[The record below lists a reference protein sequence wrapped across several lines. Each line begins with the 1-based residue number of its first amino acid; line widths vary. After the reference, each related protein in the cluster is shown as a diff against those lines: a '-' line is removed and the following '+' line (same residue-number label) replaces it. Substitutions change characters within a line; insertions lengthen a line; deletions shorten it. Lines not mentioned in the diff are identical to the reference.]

1 MLTSLLFVSN
11 ILFGSLLIII
21 MLFSGRTNIRVNVY
35 LILIIAQQISHRAF
49 IFYISFNS
57 LELNLLDNYP
67 AIFSVSLVP
76 CMFLYTRVLLTKK
89 NNFQDD
95 LPHFIVPL
103 AFVVISNF
111 IFETSHQQ
119 NSLFTFT
126 LVGVYLLLIFREL
139 INSKK
144 NSQTKDKAVNVWVNV
159 LTSAFVFIYTA
170 GFVLKGYYGLET
182 RDWLIDFYVVTSAVW
197 FFLFGYIFLN
207 PIILYGRI
215 ILLKSIVQEESS
227 FDIWKFNPTRPVEQ
241 KHLYIK
247 TALIE
252 SSTDLIYKLIKIQ
265 EDDQLIKEN
274 NYSIDFLSS
283 RLAVPKSH
291 LIYLFNYHCT
301 YRGNDYI
308 NLIKVLKAQRLLKAG
323 YLEHKTIE
331 SLAQECN
338 FNSRITFFKNFKK
351 ETGVSPSEFNVNLTV

>member
-1 MLTSLLFVSN
+1 MITSLLFVSN
-11 ILFGSLLIII
+11 ILLGSLLIFI

-57 LELNLLDNYP
+57 LELTLLDNYP
-67 AIFSVSLVP
+67 AIFSVLLVP
-76 CMFLYTRVLLTKK
+76 CMFLYTRRLLTKK
-89 NNFQDD
+89 NNFQAD

-103 AFVVISNF
+103 VFIVISNF

-126 LVGVYLLLIFREL
+126 LVGVYLLLTFREL

-144 NSQTKDKAVNVWVNV
+144 NAQTKDKTVNVWVNV
-159 LTSAFVFIYTA
+159 LISAFVFIYIA

-182 RDWLIDFYVVTSAVW
+182 RDWLIDFYVVSSAVW

-215 ILLKSIVQEESS
+215 ILLKSIVSEESS
-227 FDIWKFNPTRPVEQ
+227 TDFWKFKPTRPVEQ

-247 TALIE
+247 TALE
-252 SSTDLIYKLIKIQ
+252 DSYTDLIYKLIKIQ

-283 RLAVPKSH
+283 QLVVPKSH
-291 LIYLFNYHCT
+291 LIYLFNYHCM

-323 YLEHKTIE
+323 ILKIKRLSH
-331 SLAQECN
+331 
-338 FNSRITFFKNFKK
+338 
-351 ETGVSPSEFNVNLTV
+351 

>member
-1 MLTSLLFVSN
+1 MVTSLLFVSN
-11 ILFGSLLIII
+11 ILLGSLLIFI

-67 AIFSVSLVP
+67 AIFSVLLVP
-76 CMFLYTRVLLTKK
+76 CMFLYTRRLLTKK
-89 NNFQDD
+89 NNFQAD

-103 AFVVISNF
+103 VFIVISNF

-126 LVGVYLLLIFREL
+126 LVGVYLLLTFREL

-144 NSQTKDKAVNVWVNV
+144 NAQTKDKTVNVWVNV
-159 LTSAFVFIYTA
+159 LISAFVFIYIA
-170 GFVLKGYYGLET
+170 SFVLKGYYGLET
-182 RDWLIDFYVVTSAVW
+182 RDWLIDFYVVSSAVW

-227 FDIWKFNPTRPVEQ
+227 TDFWKFKPTRPVEQ

-247 TALIE
+247 TALE
-252 SSTDLIYKLIKIQ
+252 DSYTDLIYKLIKIQ
-265 EDDQLIKEN
+265 EDDQLIMEN

-283 RLAVPKSH
+283 QLVVPKSH
-291 LIYLFNYHCT
+291 LIYLFNYHCM

-331 SLAQECN
+331 SLALECN

-351 ETGVSPSEFNVNLTV
+351 QTGLSPSEFKANLAV

>member
-1 MLTSLLFVSN
+1 MITSLLFVSN
-11 ILFGSLLIII
+11 ILLGSLLIFI

-35 LILIIAQQISHRAF
+35 LILIIAQQISNRAF

-57 LELNLLDNYP
+57 LELSLLDNYP
-67 AIFSVSLVP
+67 AIFSVLLVP
-76 CMFLYTRVLLTKK
+76 CMFLYTRRLLTKK
-89 NNFQDD
+89 NNFKDD

-103 AFVVISNF
+103 IFVMISNF

-126 LVGVYLLLIFREL
+126 LVGVYLLLTFREL

-144 NSQTKDKAVNVWVNV
+144 NAQTKDKTVNVWVNV
-159 LTSAFVFIYTA
+159 LISAFVFIYLA

-182 RDWLIDFYVVTSAVW
+182 RDWLIDFYVVSSAVW

-207 PIILYGRI
+207 PIILYGRV

-227 FDIWKFNPTRPVEQ
+227 TDFWKFKPTRPVEQ

-247 TALIE
+247 TALE
-252 SSTDLIYKLIKIQ
+252 DSYTDLIYRLIKTQ

-283 RLAVPKSH
+283 QLVVPKSH
-291 LIYLFNYHCT
+291 LIYLFNYHCM

-331 SLAQECN
+331 SLALECN

-351 ETGVSPSEFNVNLTV
+351 QTGLSPSEFNVNLAV

>member
-1 MLTSLLFVSN
+1 MITSLLFVSN
-11 ILFGSLLIII
+11 ILLGSLLIFI
-21 MLFSGRTNIRVNVY
+21 MLFSGRTNIRVNLY
-35 LILIIAQQISHRAF
+35 LILIIAQQISHRSF

-57 LELNLLDNYP
+57 LEMNILDNYP
-67 AIFSVSLVP
+67 AIFSVLLVP
-76 CMFLYTRVLLTKK
+76 CMFLYTRRLLTKK

-103 AFVVISNF
+103 VFVVISNF

-144 NSQTKDKAVNVWVNV
+144 NAQTKDKTVNVWVNV
-159 LTSAFVFIYTA
+159 LISAFVFIYLV

-182 RDWLIDFYVVTSAVW
+182 RDWLIDFYVVSSAVW

-227 FDIWKFNPTRPVEQ
+227 ADFWKFKPTRPVEQ

-247 TALIE
+247 TALE
-252 SSTDLIYKLIKIQ
+252 DSYTELIYKLIKIQ
-265 EDDQLIKEN
+265 EHDQLIKEN
-274 NYSIDFLSS
+274 NYSVDFLSS
-283 RLAVPKSH
+283 QLVVPKSH
-291 LIYLFNYHCT
+291 LIYLFNYHCM

-308 NLIKVLKAQRLLKAG
+308 NLIKILKAQRLLKAG

-331 SLAQECN
+331 SLALECN

-351 ETGVSPSEFNVNLTV
+351 QTGLSPSEFKANLAA